1 MNELH
6 GKTTG
11 DMFAKKHSKRIISVY
26 RELDGKFEELYNYK
40 ISSND
45 EIPAIGDE
53 LQFHE
58 IQNDKSSDSVI
69 TCEVLKRRYVFDK
82 HKNINMIVLIVSLC
96 K

>member
-6 GKTTG
+6 GNTIG

-58 IQNDKSSDSVI
+58 IQSDKSSDSVI
-69 TCEVLKRRYVFDK
+69 VCEVLKRRYVLDK
-82 HKNINMIVLIVSLC
+82 QGDVNKIVLIVSLC
-96 K
+96 N